1 MRQAVAS
8 AFVSWS
14 LPVEYR
20 VPPLPQ
26 VQCHRALL
34 LLFYRRLAVSPRFL
48 FLTQRVFRRR
58 FEVAPSD
65 HRYHRNFFARCGIKG
80 LTFIAPCGLMLDYTS
95 SGGIASFAVAD
106 RPNMREW
113 QFIVFVSEKSSPSV
127 FRPRFA
133 CVPLEPDCVP
143 LELDGLFDIILR
155 LTSCGVGRARIAPG
169 ARFLGVVTF
178 FNAIPDFLKTA
189 PLLILIVCS
198 VSFTILD
205 VYGLY
210 LLRFLSP
217 VRCITTVGG
226 ADKADKSAL
235 RPISDSTPGQ
245 LSVRPIAAMGVVYS
259 SH

>member
-1 MRQAVAS
+1 M
-8 AFVSWS
+8 
-14 LPVEYR
+14 
-20 VPPLPQ
+20 
-26 VQCHRALL
+26 
-34 LLFYRRLAVSPRFL
+34 
-48 FLTQRVFRRR
+48 
-58 FEVAPSD
+58 
-65 HRYHRNFFARCGIKG
+65 
-80 LTFIAPCGLMLDYTS
+80 
-95 SGGIASFAVAD
+95 
-106 RPNMREW
+106 
-113 QFIVFVSEKSSPSV
+113 
-127 FRPRFA
+127 
-133 CVPLEPDCVP
+133 P

-155 LTSCGVGRARIAPG
+155 LTSCGAGRARIAPG

-217 VRCITTVGG
+217 VRCITIVGG
-226 ADKADKSAL
+226 ADTADKSAL

-259 SH
+259 SHYTRYQIELLSFSPPYAASIGRLALVHLNKQILSGSLFPSFRFLTTVFQPNS